1 MIWTTFTGQY
11 GVISVAKNGGHS
23 ALVYRDA
30 LQKTHGSSNMLS
42 CLYLCIHVY
51 SLDVNGNAEFNVYIY
66 IYIVYRCRDN
76 WHWSC
81 SNHQRFEE
89 ISQLGGN

>member
-1 MIWTTFTGQY
+1 M
-11 GVISVAKNGGHS
+11 AKNGGHS

-42 CLYLCIHVY
+42 CLYLYIHVY

-66 IYIVYRCRDN
+66 ILYIDVEIIGTGVAVIIRDSKKFPN
-76 WHWSC
+76 
-81 SNHQRFEE
+81 
-89 ISQLGGN
+89 

>member
-1 MIWTTFTGQY
+1 M
-11 GVISVAKNGGHS
+11 AKNGGHS

-66 IYIVYRCRDN
+66 IYILYIDVEIIGTGVAVIIRDSKKFPN
-76 WHWSC
+76 
-81 SNHQRFEE
+81 
-89 ISQLGGN
+89 